1 MRDRVSK
8 GGKEEVKKKKKK
20 ERYQRLTSGFC
31 THSHVCAPSH
41 MIMLGGTASQIFEN
55 TCNTSY

>member
-20 ERYQRLTSGFC
+20 GKVPEVNLWLLHTLTC
-31 THSHVCAPSH
+31 MRTLTHDNAGWYCFPN
-41 MIMLGGTASQIFEN
+41 I
-55 TCNTSY
+55 